1 MMMSPRECKEKL
13 QELHAIVIV
22 PTYNNVRTLGTLM
35 ADLIKYASDILV
47 VDDGCTDATQA
58 VLSTF
63 GFRSVGDNPEAGIGG
78 RTCLRHDTN
87 KGKGASLKDA
97 LVLAA
102 GCGWKYAVT
111 MDADGQHYPSDIP
124 SFVEAIISM
133 PESLIVGARNLAS
146 ENMPARNTFAN
157 RFSNF
162 WYRLETGI
170 RLEDTQC
177 GFRAY
182 PLGRQNYSG
191 WYYTSLYEFEL
202 ESIVFA
208 AWSGISVVNIPV
220 KIYYPPADERVSH
233 FKPFRDFTRIS
244 ILNTILVL
252 ICLVYI
258 WPRNLLRTISW
269 SRIRKFFDDNLFHV
283 KDSNLKLTLS
293 FWLGI
298 FIGLLPFGGYHFV
311 TAVFLAHILKLN
323 TLVAGAFTLISIAPL
338 MPFIIFCSC
347 WTGCLILG
355 HQMPFS
361 GFQMTFTDAG
371 NILVDYILGGIAF
384 AAAASSACAGICA
397 VMLSIVRRK
406 K

>member
-1 MMMSPRECKEKL
+1 MMSPRECKEKL

-124 SFVEAIISM
+124 SFVETIISM

-170 RLEDTQC
+170 RLEDTN
-177 GFRAY
+177 AV
-182 PLGRQNYSG
+182 SG
-191 WYYTSLYEFEL
+191 HILW
-202 ESIVFA
+202 
-208 AWSGISVVNIPV
+208 
-220 KIYYPPADERVSH
+220 AD
-233 FKPFRDFTRIS
+233 
-244 ILNTILVL
+244 
-252 ICLVYI
+252 
-258 WPRNLLRTISW
+258 RTIQ
-269 SRIRKFFDDNLFHV
+269 D
-283 KDSNLKLTLS
+283 
-293 FWLGI
+293 GI
-298 FIGLLPFGGYHFV
+298 ILPFM
-311 TAVFLAHILKLN
+311 N
-323 TLVAGAFTLISIAPL
+323 SNSNP
-338 MPFIIFCSC
+338 
-347 WTGCLILG
+347 
-355 HQMPFS
+355 
-361 GFQMTFTDAG
+361 
-371 NILVDYILGGIAF
+371 
-384 AAAASSACAGICA
+384 
-397 VMLSIVRRK
+397 
-406 K
+406 